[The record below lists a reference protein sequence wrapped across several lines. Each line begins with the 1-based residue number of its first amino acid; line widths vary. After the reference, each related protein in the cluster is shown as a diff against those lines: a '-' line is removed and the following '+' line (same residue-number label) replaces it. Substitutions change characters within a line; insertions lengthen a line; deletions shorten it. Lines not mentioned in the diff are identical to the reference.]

1 MKNCVNC
8 GAALDDWAASCHIC
22 GSAQPMVSNQQ
33 GYGQPQMNYGQQ
45 PQMGYDQ
52 SQMGYGHPQM
62 GYNQPQAGYSQP
74 YGQVAHAPKSANKK
88 VIIIVLIIALLVV
101 AGVILA
107 VVFAGKGGSKK
118 DSDKFKNGSKQE
130 VLETYY
136 NAMVDEDAE
145 MVVACMYTDDL
156 LDALLDSEDMSRD
169 ELYDEVESMYFES
182 LYADWDEVKN
192 IEITDEEE
200 LDDSEVE
207 YFNEVFA
214 DEYDYDCNIKE
225 MYVCD
230 IDYEY
235 YDSYY
240 ESWEEDTDTLLLFK
254 MDGGWYVSQW

>member
-8 GAALDDWAASCHIC
+8 GAGLDDWAASCHIC
-22 GSAQPMVSNQQ
+22 GSAQPMVGGQ
-33 GYGQPQMNYGQQ
+33 QPQMNYGQQPQMNYGQQPQMGYGQQ

-52 SQMGYGHPQM
+52 SQMGY
-62 GYNQPQAGYSQP
+62 AQP
-74 YGQVAHAPKSANKK
+74 YVQSQAPKSANKK

-101 AGVILA
+101 AGVIAAIVL
-107 VVFAGKGGSKK
+107 FSKDGDSKK
-118 DSDKFKNGSKQE
+118 GSAKFKNGTKEE
-130 VLETYY
+130 VLDTFY

-145 MVVACMYTDDL
+145 MVVACMYTDGL
-156 LDALLDSEDMSRD
+156 IDSMLESENLTRE
-169 ELYDEVESMYFES
+169 ELYDQVESMYFES

-200 LDDSEVE
+200 LDDDEVE

-214 DEYDYDCNIKE
+214 AAYDYDCDITE

-235 YDSYY
+235 YDGYY
-240 ESWEEDTDTLLLFK
+240 DSWEEDTDTLLVFK
-254 MDGGWYVSQW
+254 MQGGWYVSQW

>member
-22 GSAQPMVSNQQ
+22 GSAQPQMNYGQQ
-33 GYGQPQMNYGQQ
+33 PQMGYGQQPQMNYGQQPQMNYGQQ
-45 PQMGYDQ
+45 PQMGY
-52 SQMGYGHPQM
+52 
-62 GYNQPQAGYSQP
+62 NQP
-74 YGQVAHAPKSANKK
+74 YGQVAQAPKSANKK

-101 AGVILA
+101 VGVILA

-225 MYVCD
+225 MYVYD

-235 YDSYY
+235 YDGYY